1 MITTS
6 GRLLASAGKPV
17 DVYSFAC
24 VVYELVA
31 GKIPWSNAKSVAF
44 IFQSVESGLRPA
56 LTFPSATSKEQSI
69 DINLQQQ
76 LHDLIRLCWNQ
87 DPAERPSFTEIIKI
101 LKDANSHKKDASDFN
116 KEKRQSFVTNDTQPS
131 TSEGNLLTPLL
142 LDTMERQNKE

>member
-76 LHDLIRLCWNQ
+76 LHDLIRLCWKQ
-87 DPAERPSFTEIIKI
+87 DPAERPSFTEIVKI
-101 LKDANSHKKDASDFN
+101 LEDANCRNEDVADFN
-116 KEKRQSFVTNDTQPS
+116 KEKRQTFVKNDTQSS

-142 LDTMERQNKE
+142 LDTMEM